1 MGNIA
6 NMFLK
11 SKKIEGFSERRI
23 DIANT
28 QILIRQ
34 VDLEDTKKLVAI
46 EEAVYTGSAPWN
58 QFAFVSEINQG
69 RGNLY
74 LSANVGGQAIAFI
87 GISYRK
93 RQHDLHITNIAVL
106 PIWQNKGLGS
116 YLIKFAGQL
125 VKENH
130 LGILSLE
137 VRRSNRKARKL
148 YETLGFKEIQELPS
162 YYDDDHE
169 DAIEMEWCL

>member
-1 MGNIA
+1 
-6 NMFLK
+6 MFLK
-11 SKKIEGFSERRI
+11 SKKIEGFSEHQI
-23 DIANT
+23 EIAKK

-58 QFAFVSEINQG
+58 QFAFVSEINQS

-74 LSANVGGQAIAFI
+74 LSSNVDGQAIAFI
-87 GISYRK
+87 GLSHRK
-93 RQHDLHITNIAVL
+93 RQQDLHITNIAVL

-116 YLIKFAGQL
+116 YLIKFAGEL
-125 VKENH
+125 AKENK
-130 LGILSLE
+130 LGTLSLE
-137 VRRSNRKARKL
+137 VRRSNYKARKL
-148 YETLGFKEIQELPS
+148 YEKIGFKKIQELLN